1 MYDTHDDAL
10 APGAAFSADDSKAAA
25 PDAAHGTR
33 SLDTDDLSDAAN
45 AYPLLPYGATAGAVA
60 FSGDGKYVARA
71 AATGSTPDGSR
82 LFAVTTT
89 WPAASSGRTSSGRQ
103 RCTTTPG
110 DLTTAPPRTSPTPC
124 PAGPAPCSRAYGPT
138 GQAQA
143 RAPCHVWG
151 ARAGP
156 SRRDRPATGG
166 ETSPPCTPAPAS
178 LPPECR
184 RPTPHGGHY
193 VQRGAGTPR
202 HGRERKVAGNPP
214 M

>member
-45 AYPLLPYGATAGAVA
+45 AYPPLPSGATAGAVA

-110 DLTTAPPRTSPTPC
+110 DLTHRPAEDITDTVPCRTRAVLKGVWTGRPGTGSGALPRM
-124 PAGPAPCSRAYGPT
+124 GR
-138 GQAQA
+138 
-143 RAPCHVWG
+143 
-151 ARAGP
+151 P
-156 SRRDRPATGG
+156 SRPFAQGQTRNGG
-166 ETSPPCTPAPAS
+166 
-178 LPPECR
+178 
-184 RPTPHGGHY
+184 
-193 VQRGAGTPR
+193 
-202 HGRERKVAGNPP
+202 
-214 M
+214 